1 MENKRIILNRMLN
14 VIKGQAMFVREDQTI
29 TDEEKLEQADILL
42 NIMKYVQ
49 HYDEYSQVLAE
60 HLRKKRRILNNA
72 KGRE

>member
-60 HLRKKRRILNNA
+60 HLRKKQRILNNA

>member
-14 VIKGQAMFVREDQTI
+14 VIKGQAMFVKEDQTI

-60 HLRKKRRILNNA
+60 HLRKKQRILNNA